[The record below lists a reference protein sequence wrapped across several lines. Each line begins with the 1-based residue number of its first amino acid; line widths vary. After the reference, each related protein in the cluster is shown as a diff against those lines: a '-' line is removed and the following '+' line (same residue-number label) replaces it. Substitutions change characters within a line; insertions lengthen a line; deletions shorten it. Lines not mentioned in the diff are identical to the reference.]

1 MSLAGITPPCRP
13 FTVIELEVL
22 LHYYCS
28 PYDWSQ
34 HRTAG
39 PASNKA
45 IERLL
50 RLDLLNRTAGTALR
64 HNPEFVISERGK
76 VLVKALLETP
86 LPVRAWVMG

>member
-22 LHYYCS
+22 LHYYYS
-28 PYDWSQ
+28 PNDWHLDRRES
-34 HRTAG
+34 
-39 PASNKA
+39 PASSKA

-50 RLDLLNRTAGTALR
+50 RLDLLGRTAGSAP
-64 HNPEFVISERGK
+64 HNSEFVISERGK